1 MSPTSFFMIHGKFD
15 FECPLLSLY
24 HKIMNLSSSTW
35 LNWEF
40 GNEAWA
46 DPMSTGDYLH
56 SMPEKGFLFPP
67 LPECKQERMLCG
79 HYTTPGSYL
88 ENQSENNCQKME
100 QICI

>member
-1 MSPTSFFMIHGKFD
+1 
-15 FECPLLSLY
+15 
-24 HKIMNLSSSTW
+24 
-35 LNWEF
+35 
-40 GNEAWA
+40 
-46 DPMSTGDYLH
+46 MSTGDYLH